1 MINTIKLHGLVVFFI
16 KKSKRKKELT
26 MKNKR
31 IQLTIP
37 SPPGALYFNRVNR
50 QCRKVLPTLV
60 DRIKE
65 MFNYAG

>member
-1 MINTIKLHGLVVFFI
+1 
-16 KKSKRKKELT
+16 
-26 MKNKR
+26 MKNKH

-37 SPPGALYFNRVNR
+37 SPPGALYFKRVNR

-60 DRIKE
+60 QRIKE

>member
-1 MINTIKLHGLVVFFI
+1 
-16 KKSKRKKELT
+16 